1 MTKTEE
7 EIRTCNS
14 EHTVLS
20 TTPVAVKLKIQEFYK
35 GLGCVGTDN
44 CCKKT
49 NE

>member
-20 TTPVAVKLKIQEFYK
+20 TTPVAVKLVKDSRI
-35 GLGCVGTDN
+35 L
-44 CCKKT
+44 
-49 NE
+49 